1 MKVMAPKMLV
11 PGPVPAVGALA
22 LTLASLSLAVQ
33 AAPPD
38 QRREQVPGWFRMMVD
53 RHEVTALYDGYID
66 LDTGLLTGMDQEAL
80 RTHLDALFIDTE
92 SGVQTAVNAFL
103 VHTGDHLVLVDAGSA
118 ACFGPTLGQ
127 VEANLRA
134 SGYAP
139 EEVDTLLMTHLHP
152 DHVCG
157 LVDGE
162 GRPVYPNAELR
173 TSRGDAD
180 FWLSESRAEAVPEEE
195 RAFFDMARN
204 AVAPYREAGRFST
217 FEPGDELLP
226 GIQARD
232 THGHTPGHAS
242 FLFEGED
249 DEILVWGDV
258 VHSYGVQFDD
268 PSVAIEF
275 DTDPEQ
281 AIATRQAVLEGAAED
296 AHWVAGAHL
305 PFPGIGHVIREG
317 EGYRWLPVEFG
328 PIREDR

>member
-1 MKVMAPKMLV
+1 MTPFPMRLSRAGLLV
-11 PGPVPAVGALA
+11 TAGVALSA
-22 LTLASLSLAVQ
+22 Q

-38 QRREQVPGWFRMMVD
+38 QLREQVPGWFRMMVD
-53 RHEVTALYDGYID
+53 QHEVTALYDGYID
-66 LDTGLLTGMDQEAL
+66 LQTELLKGMDQEAL
-80 RTHLDALFIDTE
+80 REHLDGLFIDTE
-92 SGVQTAVNAFL
+92 QGVQTAVNAFL
-103 VHTGDHLVLVDAGSA
+103 VHTGEHLVLVDAGSA

-127 VEANLRA
+127 VPDNLRA

-162 GRPVYPNAELR
+162 GEPVYPNAELR
-173 TSRGDAD
+173 ASRDDAD
-180 FWLSESRAEAVPEEE
+180 FWLSEAQAEAVPEDD

-217 FEPGDELLP
+217 FEPGEELLP
-226 GIQARD
+226 GLQARD
-232 THGHTPGHAS
+232 TRGHTPGHAS
-242 FLFEGED
+242 FLFEGGD
-249 DEILVWGDV
+249 DELLVWGDV

-275 DTDPEQ
+275 DSDPEQ
-281 AIATRQAVLEGAAED
+281 AIATREAVFEGAAED

-305 PFPGIGHVIREG
+305 PFPGIGHVIRDG

-328 PIREDR
+328 PIRDDR